1 MFSVRIKE
9 TSKTDISKI
18 EAVKLKDTGNAIK
31 LDTVLDGDDPLIVTP
46 VGYVVLEVHNDKA
59 NPADYEQYM
68 VLDDTGQKFVTGSN
82 SFWRSFEDIWNEL
95 SEFAGDWN
103 LEIYK
108 KDSKNYA
115 GKKFISCSV
124 L

>member
-1 MFSVRIKE
+1 MFTVKIKE
-9 TSKTDISKI
+9 TSKADLSKI
-18 EAVKLKDTGNAIK
+18 ELVKLKDTGNAIK
-31 LDTVLDGDDPLIVTP
+31 LDTVLDGDEPLILAPTA
-46 VGYVVLEVHNDKA
+46 YVVLDVHNDKA
-59 NPADYEQYM
+59 NPQDYEQYM
-68 VLDDTGQKFVTGSN
+68 ILDESGQKFVTGSA
-82 SFWRSFEDIWNEL
+82 SFWRSFISIWEEL
-95 SEFAGDWN
+95 SDITGEWN